1 MTLTPQPVRQ
11 PAFVARRAGLVTAAA
26 LVAALLLAGCDDA
39 DEGAPAPVA
48 TATPSAVVAT
58 ATPEPTPTAT
68 PEPTPTATPEP
79 TPTATPEPTPT
90 ATPEPTPTATPEPT
104 PTATPE
110 PTPTATPEPTPTAT
124 PEPTPTATPEPTPTA
139 TPEPT
144 PTATPDPTPTATP
157 DPTPTPEATPE
168 GPRIVP
174 EYEVV
179 GLGRWFNSEPFTI
192 QEQLEAGNVVLI
204 DFWTYSCINCVRTLP
219 FLRSWHEKYADRGL
233 VILGVHR
240 PEFAFERSAE
250 NVAAAIERLDVP
262 WPVAQD
268 NDSRTWR
275 TFNNRWWPA
284 KFLFDKTGEVV
295 YDHIGEGRYDE
306 TERAIRKALTE
317 AGHDVSDIPVGTVSN
332 SPTQSGGTKTKEMWA
347 GTRRNYGSFISAA
360 QDEYFLGAN
369 RVVDYEDE
377 TAPEDREHNKW
388 YVQGL
393 WRNEQEAMVH
403 ARETENLEDYFVF
416 IFRARSVNVVISPP
430 EPEPFDV
437 YIEIDGRWLEP
448 EEAGPDIEFDDEGR
462 SFIRVSE
469 PRHYEI
475 VQLPTFGQH
484 ELKLASNS
492 DNFAIFALT
501 FGRYLEGA

>member
-11 PAFVARRAGLVTAAA
+11 IPLVARRAVLVTLAA

-39 DEGAPAPVA
+39 DEGAPTPTATATPTAVVA
-48 TATPSAVVAT
+48 TATPEPTPTAT
-58 ATPEPTPTAT
+58 PEPTPTATPEPTPMATPEPTPTPTPEPTPTATPEPTPTATPEPTPTPTPEPTPTPTPEPTPTAT

-90 ATPEPTPTATPEPT
+90 ATPTPEP
-104 PTATPE
+104 
-110 PTPTATPEPTPTAT
+110 
-124 PEPTPTATPEPTPTA
+124 
-139 TPEPT
+139 
-144 PTATPDPTPTATP
+144 
-157 DPTPTPEATPE
+157 TPE

-179 GLGRWFNSEPFTI
+179 GLGMWFNSEPFTI

-219 FLRSWHEKYADRGL
+219 YLRSWHEKYADRGL

-240 PEFAFERSAE
+240 PEFKFEESAE

-268 NDSRTWR
+268 NNSRTWR
-275 TFNNRWWPA
+275 AFNNRFWPA
-284 KFLFDKTGEVV
+284 KFLFDKTGRVV
-295 YDHIGEGRYDE
+295 YDHIGEGRYTE

-317 AGHDVSDIPVGTVSN
+317 AGHDVSDISIGIPEPQRDSARRDQTR
-332 SPTQSGGTKTKEMWA
+332 EMWA
-347 GTRRNYGSFISAA
+347 GWGRNYSSNSNWHSAG
-360 QDEYFLGAN
+360 QEEYYLGPDREFLYDDIDTS
-369 RVVDYEDE
+369 V
-377 TAPEDREHNKW
+377 EDRQNHKW

-393 WRNEQEAMVH
+393 WRNEREALVH

-430 EPEPFDV
+430 RDEPFEV
-437 YIEIDGRWLEP
+437 YIEIDGQPLTREQ
-448 EEAGPDIEFDDEGR
+448 AGSDIVWDDEDR
-462 SFIRVSE
+462 SLIRVSE
-469 PRHYEI
+469 SRHYEI
-475 VQLPTFGQH
+475 VELPAFGEH

-492 DNFAIFALT
+492 DNFAIFAFT
-501 FGRYLEGA
+501 FGSYLEGA

>member
-1 MTLTPQPVRQ
+1 MRRTAHPVRQ
-11 PAFVARRAGLVTAAA
+11 IPLVARRAVLVTLAA

-39 DEGAPAPVA
+39 DEGAPTPTA
-48 TATPSAVVAT
+48 TATPTAVVAT

-90 ATPEPTPTATPEPT
+90 PTPEPTPTPTPEPTPTPTPEPTPTATPEPT

-124 PEPTPTATPEPTPTA
+124 PTPEP
-139 TPEPT
+139 
-144 PTATPDPTPTATP
+144 
-157 DPTPTPEATPE
+157 TPE

-204 DFWTYSCINCVRTLP
+204 DFWTYTCINCVRTLP
-219 FLRSWHEKYADRGL
+219 YLRSWHEKYADRGL

-240 PEFAFERSAE
+240 PEFAFEESAE

-275 TFNNRWWPA
+275 AFSNRYWPA
-284 KFLFDKTGEVV
+284 KFLFDQTGKVV
-295 YDHIGEGRYDE
+295 WKHFGEGRY
-306 TERAIRKALTE
+306 TEAEREIRKALTE
-317 AGHDVSDIPVGTVSN
+317 AGHDVSDISIGIPEPVRESGRDQTREMW
-332 SPTQSGGTKTKEMWA
+332 GGTIRNLSRNNPDWHSA
-347 GTRRNYGSFISAA
+347 GQNEYYLRPN
-360 QDEYFLGAN
+360 QDVL
-369 RVVDYEDE
+369 YEDNTPTE
-377 TAPEDREHNKW
+377 ERQNHKW
-388 YVQGL
+388 YVHGL
-393 WRNEQEAMVH
+393 WRGEPEAMVH

-416 IFRARSVNVVISPP
+416 IFRARTVNVVLNPP
-430 EPEPFDV
+430 KDEPFDV
-437 YIEIDGRWLEP
+437 YIEIDGQPLTREQ
-448 EEAGPDIEFDDEGR
+448 AGPDIVWDDEQR
-462 SFIRVSE
+462 SLIRVSE

-475 VQLPTFGQH
+475 VQLPAFGQH

-492 DNFAIFALT
+492 DNFAIFAFT
-501 FGRYLEGA
+501 FGRYREGA